1 MARTSE
7 CAAGMSVMLVKTI
20 TIAKFTAETHSCRIR
35 LSRKAKL
42 ATEPMAA
49 EPYVCLG
56 LEPLAPL

>member
-1 MARTSE
+1 
-7 CAAGMSVMLVKTI
+7 MSVMLVKTI

>member
-1 MARTSE
+1 MTITSE

-35 LSRKAKL
+35 LSRKAKM